1 MKKEYKYPY
10 KWNIND
16 SVKMML
22 IDIEIFEEGD
32 YTPYELVERIKE
44 ELDNITK
51 LTKTK

>member
-10 KWNIND
+10 EWNVND

-44 ELDNITK
+44 ELDKINNIIK
-51 LTKTK
+51 K